1 MSVTLDD
8 VRLARKRAYDRVDYW
23 LQKYQGVTIHEAGI
37 SIPRIP
43 KDLHP
48 SEYGEWFD
56 YFESFTGAEEHG
68 ATEDYVFDEYEP
80 PDLDP
85 EYHPRPEPP
94 EEPDFPE
101 EPEPPE
107 PGEDDSDDDE
117 GWGADWWEDD
127 DDDDGG
133 WGADW
138 WEEDDTAPDPVD
150 LEAEIR
156 DNAYGIDYEA
166 GQLIGEALDN
176 IKEQFENI
184 GDIDGYNSGLSDV
197 LDDRYLWDSLQRA
210 NKYNR
215 NGGTSDFG
223 IVRNGIQVDAEKI
236 EKANSELNHA
246 LQKLYSHFGM
256 KYYREY

>member
-48 SEYGEWFD
+48 SEYGDWYD
-56 YFESFTGAEEHG
+56 YFEGFTGAEEHG
-68 ATEDYVFDEYEP
+68 GTEDYVFDEYEP
-80 PDLDP
+80 PELNP
-85 EYHPRPEPP
+85 EYHNEPEPIEPDLPEEPEPP
-94 EEPDFPE
+94 EPAEEPDFPE
-101 EPEPPE
+101 EPKSPE
-107 PGEDDSDDDE
+107 PSEDE
-117 GWGADWWEDD
+117 WEDD
-127 DDDDGG
+127 YWWDADDWYDDN
-133 WGADW
+133 
-138 WEEDDTAPDPVD
+138 TAPDPVD
-150 LEAEIR
+150 LETEIR

-176 IKEQFENI
+176 IREQFENI
-184 GDIDGYNSGLSDV
+184 GDIEGYNSGLSDV